1 MKIEEQIR
9 IGQLRSKLNS
19 ILVHIAIENGV
30 DALEILSEC
39 SKPKTIQARQMF
51 ISVCHLK
58 LNFNYH
64 EIASMI
70 GISENE
76 TQMIYLDFLWNLKIN
91 KEFNTIYK
99 KVLRIFGE

>member
-30 DALEILSEC
+30 DALEILSTC

-51 ISVCHLK
+51 IAICRLK
-58 LNFNYH
+58 LNFNQT
-64 EIASMI
+64 EIARMI
-70 GISENE
+70 GMSENK
-76 TQMIYLDFLWNLKIN
+76 TQMIYLDFLWNLEIN
-91 KEFNTIYK
+91 EEFNTIYK
-99 KVLRIFGE
+99 KVLRIFG

>member
-30 DALEILSEC
+30 DALEILSTC

-51 ISVCHLK
+51 IDICRLK
-58 LNFNYH
+58 LKFNYH

-76 TQMIYLDFLWNLKIN
+76 IQMIYLDFLWDLENNEEL
-91 KEFNTIYK
+91 NTIYK